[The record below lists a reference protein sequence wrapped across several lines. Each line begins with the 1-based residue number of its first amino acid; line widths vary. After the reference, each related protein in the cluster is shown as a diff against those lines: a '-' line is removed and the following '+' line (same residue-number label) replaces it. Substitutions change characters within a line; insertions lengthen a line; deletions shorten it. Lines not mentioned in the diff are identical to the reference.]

1 MLQNIITFVNYYF
14 PRYQSEKYNSKFIKF
29 CLVYKF
35 IVAYY
40 LQKNL
45 DMNEIIVYFDI
56 YINTF
61 RSSSPVI
68 TNYQIFSRAFKEF
81 WNKHK
86 KGRGCVYVFD
96 SPFKQW
102 ELLGLITGITYWIF
116 SSNSL

>member
-1 MLQNIITFVNYYF
+1 MLQNIIIFVNYYF
-14 PRYQSEKYNSKFIKF
+14 PHYQTEEYNSKFIKL

-35 IVAYY
+35 LVAHY
-40 LQKNL
+40 LKKNL
-45 DMNEIIVYFDI
+45 NMNEIIIYLDI
-56 YINTF
+56 YKNAF
-61 RSSSPVI
+61 RSKSHVI
-68 TNYQIFSRAFKEF
+68 TNHQIFSPAFKEF
-81 WNKHK
+81 WNRHK

>member
-14 PRYQSEKYNSKFIKF
+14 PRYQTEKYNSKFIKF

-35 IVAYY
+35 LVAYY
-40 LQKNL
+40 LNKTL
-45 DMNEIIVYFDI
+45 DMKEIIVYFDI
-56 YINTF
+56 YKNAF

-68 TNYQIFSRAFKEF
+68 TNHEIFSLAFKEF

-86 KGRGCVYVFD
+86 KGRGSVYVFN

-102 ELLGLITGITYWIF
+102 PLLGLITGITYWIF
-116 SSNSL
+116 S